1 MTIPRNLLEAL
12 WNACADAID
21 GDKGV
26 KAALDAFSRI
36 GLEPTRLRMNINIEL
51 DKFEPAAD
59 PQLDA
64 DFLRS
69 LRIAPMEQSE

>member
-1 MTIPRNLLEAL
+1 MTIPRNLLERL

-26 KAALDAFSRI
+26 KSALDAFTRA
-36 GLEPTRLRMNINIEL
+36 GFHPTAMHLDIKIDL
-51 DKFEPAAD
+51 DKFQPEVD